1 MNNKRRQRVNI
12 AISELENVSNILSD
26 VYDEENDALGNM
38 PENLE
43 SSDRYLMMEE
53 CVDYLEDAISMVS
66 DATDALREV
75 VS

>member
-43 SSDRYLMMEE
+43 NSDRCLMMEE
-53 CVDYLEDAISMVS
+53 CVDSLEDAISMIS
-66 DATDALREV
+66 DAIDALREV
-75 VS
+75 V